1 MTQAPRFTAALLA
14 CSAMVLIGSGLMVP
28 VHAEKQLPASTSAT
42 SPAILSGKVTD
53 VRNAMGYTYAEVD
66 TGLKKVWVAG
76 PSTELKAGDTVS
88 FSTVMPMQNF
98 HSKSLDRDFD
108 VLYFIDAF
116 TNEKGEPMG
125 MAGQRDMSDKQPAM
139 DKAPAPAEAIG
150 KLDGG
155 QTIAEIQEKRE
166 ALRDQTVRVR
176 GEVTRFNAGIM
187 GKNWLHIR
195 DSSTSDDLTATTDSM
210 VATGEIVIVE
220 GMLQLDQDFGYGY
233 VYPMIVQ
240 DAIITKE

>member
-76 PSTELKAGDTVS
+76 PLTELKAGDTVS
-88 FSTVMPMQNF
+88 FSTLMPMRNF

-116 TNEKGEPMG
+116 TNEKGEPLET
-125 MAGQRDMSDKQPAM
+125 AGQRDMSDKKPVM
-139 DKAPAPAEAIG
+139 DKDPAAAID

-155 QTIAEIQEKRE
+155 QTIAEIHEKRE
-166 ALRDQTVRVR
+166 ALKDQTVRVR
-176 GEVTRFNAGIM
+176 GEVTRFNSGIM

-195 DSSTSDDLTATTDSM
+195 DSSTSDDLTATTQSM
-210 VATGEIVIVE
+210 VATGDIVIVE
-220 GMLQLDQDFGYGY
+220 GTLQLDQDFGYGY
-233 VYPMIVQ
+233 VYPLIVE

>member
-1 MTQAPRFTAALLA
+1 
-14 CSAMVLIGSGLMVP
+14 
-28 VHAEKQLPASTSAT
+28 
-42 SPAILSGKVTD
+42 
-53 VRNAMGYTYAEVD
+53 
-66 TGLKKVWVAG
+66 
-76 PSTELKAGDTVS
+76 
-88 FSTVMPMQNF
+88 
-98 HSKSLDRDFD
+98 
-108 VLYFIDAF
+108 
-116 TNEKGEPMG
+116 

-139 DKAPAPAEAIG
+139 DKALAPAEAIG

-166 ALRDQTVRVR
+166 ALRNQTVRVR

-233 VYPMIVQ
+233 VYPLIVQ